1 MWKVFRIADGGHE
14 DRLAI
19 DDDLVA
25 INLNVGREAAMDG
38 VEAQKV
44 RVGGDGAEVVDGDD
58 FNVLAVML
66 DD

>member
-1 MWKVFRIADGGHE
+1 MHKN
-14 DRLAI
+14 RLAV

-25 INLNVGREAAMDG
+25 IDLNVGREAAMNG

-44 RVGGDGAEVVDGDD
+44 GIRGDGAEVVDGDD